1 MSATGGERPMRDRTS
16 YSKLTVVSAVW
27 FLGVATHIAY
37 AADFAGAFEP
47 PLTAPGTSAPRE
59 PSAPASNDAPPAG
72 AAPERRGTE
81 FGFAVFQ
88 QHCVSCHGNPSFP
101 SAPAPATLRTMSAER
116 IYTALTTG
124 IMKSVGDTLSEEDRR
139 RVSESLAGQ
148 LLGSARAGD
157 AATMSNRCAGNP
169 PLHEVGRAD
178 WNGWGNGA
186 GNDRFQSAAAAG
198 LTAATVGRLKL
209 KWAFGYPGGTSA
221 YGQPSVVGGRVFVG
235 TDIGYVYSLDATS
248 GCVYWSYR
256 AGAGVRNAMTV
267 GPIKAKGGVRYA
279 VFFGDLKASVYA
291 IDAQD
296 GGEIWKMRAEEHY
309 ATRVTAAPALY
320 QGRLYVPISAWEGFQ
335 ARVTDYPCCTAVGS
349 VSALAADTGK
359 LLWKTYTIAERPHAT
374 QQNSRGVQQWAPA
387 GVPVWNTPTIDAS
400 RHAVYVGT
408 GDASTYPAPPT
419 SDAILALDMRT
430 GKVRWSKQIYPH
442 DSFIVG
448 CGGTGFTDNCP
459 KVLGPDWDIPMSP
472 MLKTLPGGRTLIVFG
487 TKPGEVLALDP
498 QRQGEVSWR
507 TQALGQ
513 LPAVPDALGPNG
525 GANFGPLWGGALDE
539 ASGYFGSSTGGAAAV
554 RLSDGQ
560 RLWYT
565 PLNATAENPVTHQ
578 AAVTVIPGVV
588 FLGGSDGR
596 LWALS
601 SNDGHPLWTFETAR
615 TFDTVNAVPAHGGS
629 IMAPGPTVAGGMLF
643 MGSGYGVVTGT
654 PGNVLLAFGVE

>member
-1 MSATGGERPMRDRTS
+1 MRDRTS
-16 YSKLTVVSAVW
+16 HAKLTVASAAL
-27 FLGVATHIAY
+27 FLGLATQLAY
-37 AADFAGAFEP
+37 AADPAGTP
-47 PLTAPGTSAPRE
+47 DAP
-59 PSAPASNDAPPAG
+59 PSAPAATASGAPSASALPAG
-72 AAPERRGTE
+72 TAPERRGTE

-88 QHCVSCHGNPSFP
+88 QHCVSCHGNPAFQ
-101 SAPAPATLRTMSAER
+101 SAPAPATLRSMSPER

-124 IMKSVGDTLSEEDRR
+124 VMKSVGDTLSEEDRR

-148 LLGSARAGD
+148 LMGTARAGD
-157 AATMSNRCAGNP
+157 AATMPNRCASNP
-169 PLHEVGRAD
+169 PLHDVGRAD
-178 WNGWGNGA
+178 WNGWGNGP

-198 LTAATVGRLKL
+198 LSAASVDRLKL

-221 YGQPSVVGGRVFVG
+221 YGQPTVVGGRIFVG
-235 TDIGYVYSLDATS
+235 TDIGYIYSLDARS
-248 GCVYWSYR
+248 GCLYWSYR

-267 GPIKAKGGVRYA
+267 GPIGARGRTRYA

-291 IDAQD
+291 IDAHD
-296 GGEIWKMRAEEHY
+296 GSEIWRMRAEDHY

-335 ARVTDYPCCTAVGS
+335 ARVPDYPCCTAVGS

-359 LLWKTYTIAERPHAT
+359 LIWKTYTIAERPHPT

-400 RHAVYVGT
+400 RQVVYVGT

-419 SDAILALDMRT
+419 SDAILALEMRT
-430 GKVRWSKQIYPH
+430 GKVRWSRQIYPH
-442 DSFIVG
+442 DAFIVG
-448 CGGTGFTDNCP
+448 CGGAGFTDNCP
-459 KVLGPDWDIPMSP
+459 KVIGPDWDIPMSP
-472 MLKTLPGGRTLIVFG
+472 MLKTLRGGRTLLVFG

-498 QRQGEVSWR
+498 QRQGQVAWR
-507 TQALGQ
+507 TQAVSQ
-513 LPAVPDALGPNG
+513 SAVPDALGPNG
-525 GANFGPLWGGALDE
+525 GANFGPVWGGALDE
-539 ASGYFGSSTGGAAAV
+539 AQGYFGSSTGGVAAV

-560 RLWYT
+560 RAWYT
-565 PLNATAENPVTHQ
+565 PLNSTAENQITHS
-578 AAVTVIPGVV
+578 AAVTAIPGVL

-601 SNDGHPLWTFETAR
+601 SNDGHTLWTFETAR
-615 TFDTVNAVPAHGGS
+615 TFDAVNAVPAHGGS

-643 MGSGYGVVTGT
+643 VGSGYGVVTGT
-654 PGNVLLAFGVE
+654 PGNVLLAFGLD